1 MQLPFFYIYCTIIVT
16 AQGVCMKILIVEDE
30 QTTARQLKQVLTKEG
45 YAAEIAYGFQEAQ
58 DALDQTTFDLIVLD
72 WNLGDGDGLDLLHE
86 IRDLDIATPVIM
98 LTANSEIDDRVM
110 GLDGG
115 ADDYLCKPYSHI
127 ELLARMRALLR
138 RDADEKKTE
147 LTIGDVTLD
156 TKTRE
161 VHVANKPI
169 EFTTTEF
176 DLLELLMKNK
186 NRVLTKYQLSEF
198 LNKDNY
204 TLKHS
209 NLVEVHIK
217 NIRKKLGQKEFIT
230 TLRGIGY
237 KITSAS

>member
-1 MQLPFFYIYCTIIVT
+1 
-16 AQGVCMKILIVEDE
+16 
-30 QTTARQLKQVLTKEG
+30 
-45 YAAEIAYGFQEAQ
+45 
-58 DALDQTTFDLIVLD
+58 
-72 WNLGDGDGLDLLHE
+72 
-86 IRDLDIATPVIM
+86 
-98 LTANSEIDDRVM
+98 
-110 GLDGG
+110 
-115 ADDYLCKPYSHI
+115 
-127 ELLARMRALLR
+127 MRALLR

-147 LTIGDVTLD
+147 LTIGDVTLN

-161 VHVANKPI
+161 VFVANKSI

-186 NRVLTKYQLSEF
+186 NRVLTKYQLSDF

-217 NIRKKLGQKEFIT
+217 NIRKKLENKEFIT